1 MANKST
7 KKTGKKAIDK
17 DVAKAE
23 PKKYAGPIL
32 VLKTTKDGGVPH
44 WDGTTSDKG
53 EVNRTAFRW
62 PRSGVV
68 EAPDWNSEPKCGG
81 GLHGLEFGEGTWS
94 LLSEDKTGTEE
105 WRVIL
110 VQPDDFIRLSDGG
123 DIKIK
128 MRRGEVVYCGNK
140 AEALARVMC
149 GKEAMERAKLDASS
163 GDAST
168 AASSG
173 YASTAASSGHTSTAA
188 SSGHASKAA
197 SSGDASTAASSGHA
211 SKAASSGDYSKA
223 ASSGDYSTAA
233 SSGDYS
239 TAASSGYASTAAS
252 SGYYSKAE
260 QKGSSG
266 IAAAIGD
273 NVRAK
278 AGENGLLIL
287 TWWDVP
293 AKRFRACVGE
303 AGIDGIEAD
312 AWYKVENGKIVKV
325 TP

>member
-7 KKTGKKAIDK
+7 KKTGNKASGK

-44 WDGTTSDKG
+44 WDGTASDKG
-53 EVNRTAFRW
+53 GINRTAFRW

-94 LLSEDKTGTEE
+94 LLSEDETGTEE

-110 VQPDDFIRLSDGG
+110 VQPEDFIRLSDGEN
-123 DIKIK
+123 IKIK

-149 GKEAMERAKLDASS
+149 GKEAMERAQLAASS
-163 GDAST
+163 GDS
-168 AASSG
+168 
-173 YASTAASSGHTSTAA
+173 
-188 SSGHASKAA
+188 SKAA
-197 SSGDASTAASSGHA
+197 SSGNYSTSASSGDS
-211 SKAASSGDYSKA
+211 SKAASSGN
-223 ASSGDYSTAA
+223 YSTAA
-233 SSGDYS
+233 SSGDSS
-239 TAASSGYASTAAS
+239 TAASSGSYST
-252 SGYYSKAE
+252 AE

-266 IAAAIGD
+266 ISAAIGA

-287 TWWDVP
+287 TWWDGQ

-303 AGIDGIEAD
+303 VGIDGIEAD
-312 AWYKVENGKIVKV
+312 AWYKVENGKLVKV

>member
-1 MANKST
+1 VIGMANKST
-7 KKTGKKAIDK
+7 KKTGKKASDK

-44 WDGTTSDKG
+44 WDGTDSDKG
-53 EVNRTAFRW
+53 GVNRTAFRW

-68 EAPDWNSEPKCGG
+68 EAPDWNSGPKCGG

-94 LLSEDKTGTEE
+94 LLSEGETGTEE

-110 VQPDDFIRLSDGG
+110 VEPEDFVRLSDGG
-123 DIKIK
+123 NIKIK
-128 MRRGEVVYCGNK
+128 LRRGEVVYCGNK

-149 GKEAMERAKLDASS
+149 GKEAMEKAQLDADIVDLKAASS
-163 GDAST
+163 GDYST

-173 YASTAASSGHTSTAA
+173 NSSTAASSGNYSTAA
-188 SSGHASKAA
+188 SSGDYSKAA
-197 SSGDASTAASSGHA
+197 SSGDS

-223 ASSGDYSTAA
+223 ASSGN
-233 SSGDYS
+233 
-239 TAASSGYASTAAS
+239 
-252 SGYYSKAE
+252 YSKAE

-278 AGENGLLIL
+278 SGENGLLIL
-287 TWWDVP
+287 TWWDGP

-303 AGIDGIEAD
+303 VGIDGIESD
-312 AWYKVENGKIVKV
+312 TWYKVESGKLVKV